1 MTYSLYKVAEAEVKQ
16 QAPAEQTPAG
26 QTPAPAASE
35 KPSAFSKAWGKT
47 KQIGK
52 DIGSDTWGFISN
64 NAGTIGVAGLAGAL
78 AAIPGSKRD
87 KLERLLT
94 GLATGF
100 GVLGAGLYA
109 KSKNYWK

>member
-16 QAPAEQTPAG
+16 APAEQAPAG
-26 QTPAPAASE
+26 QTPDPAASE
-35 KPSAFSKAWGKT
+35 KPSVFSKAWGKT

-52 DIGSDTWGFISN
+52 DIGTESLSFLQN

-78 AAIPGSKRD
+78 AALPGSKRD

-100 GVLGAGLYA
+100 GVLGAGMYA

>member
-1 MTYSLYKVAEAEVKQ
+1 MTYALHKVAEAEAKA
-16 QAPAEQTPAG
+16 QAPAEQTPAP
-26 QTPAPAASE
+26 TPE
-35 KPSAFSKAWGKT
+35 KPGIFSKAWGKT

-52 DIGSDTWGFISN
+52 DIGTDSLSFLQN
-64 NAGTIGVAGLAGAL
+64 NVGTIGVAGLAGAL
-78 AAIPGSKRD
+78 AALPGSKRD

-100 GVLGAGLYA
+100 GVLGAGMYA

>member
-1 MTYSLYKVAEAEVKQ
+1 MTYSLYKVAEAEAKQ
-16 QAPAEQTPAG
+16 QTPA
-26 QTPAPAASE
+26 TTASE
-35 KPSAFSKAWGKT
+35 KPSVFSKAWGKT

-52 DIGSDTWGFISN
+52 DIGNDTWGFVSN
-64 NAGTIGVAGLAGAL
+64 NAGTIGVAGLAAAL

-100 GVLGAGLYA
+100 GVLGAGMYA

>member
-1 MTYSLYKVAEAEVKQ
+1 MTYSLHKVAEAEAKA
-16 QAPAEQTPAG
+16 QAPAEQTPAP
-26 QTPAPAASE
+26 TPE

-52 DIGSDTWGFISN
+52 DIGTDSLSFLQN
-64 NAGTIGVAGLAGAL
+64 NVGTIGVAGLAGAL
-78 AAIPGSKRD
+78 AALPGSKRD

-100 GVLGAGLYA
+100 GVLGAGMYA